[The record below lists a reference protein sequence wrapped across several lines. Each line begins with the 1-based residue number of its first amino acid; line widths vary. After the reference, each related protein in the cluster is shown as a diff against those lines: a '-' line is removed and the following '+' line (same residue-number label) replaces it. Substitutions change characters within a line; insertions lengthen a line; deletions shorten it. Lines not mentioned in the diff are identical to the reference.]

1 MKEVDMFSGILRIVI
16 LMQPGGLG
24 SAVAA
29 LLGLWAATEAWRCGT
44 GASFEDISPTHDLS
58 QLWPCMN
65 VLVSERL

>member
-29 LLGLWAATEAWRCGT
+29 LLGLWAATEAWRCGLEVWYRC
-44 GASFEDISPTHDLS
+44 FL
-58 QLWPCMN
+58 
-65 VLVSERL
+65 